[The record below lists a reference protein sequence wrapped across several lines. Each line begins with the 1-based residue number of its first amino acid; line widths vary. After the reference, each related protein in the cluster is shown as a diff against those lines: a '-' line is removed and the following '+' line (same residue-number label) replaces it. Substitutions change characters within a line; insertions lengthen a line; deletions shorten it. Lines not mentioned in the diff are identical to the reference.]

1 MSHELPKLVPPLRC
15 ALVEEGVYRGA
26 YPSLLNHRYLARLRL
41 RTVVSLLPEP
51 PSSDLVAWC
60 HQHSIHLRAERVA
73 TFKDEVTLTHERVA
87 QLLLLAVQPERQ
99 PVYVHCS
106 SGVAATGMLIMCLR
120 KLQRWAPAQIYAEY
134 SRFARDRGDVP
145 EAPEPYML
153 RFLRDFKPDLECYA
167 QLPARM
173 PSWLALSLGWAS
185 AAALRAAAKAGP
197 LAEGGDGSDA
207 DANADADGDGDD
219 DDNDERGGLPRFAA
233 VERPAAYAPLER
245 SRDSFEEG
253 GGDAWM
259 QGGRRSDRASPSPWS
274 ADPREGLERGAGGSG
289 GGGGAAPHSAPPAAP
304 SSNLMQALA
313 LEGVSPGMLSGGDG
327 GRGEGGRGDRPSKSP
342 PRAERLHYDD
352 RPGRSPEQLSPE
364 RQSPP
369 PVKEKPA
376 DADDAAAAKRSSTTP
391 RPRLSPS
398 AIAEEPQDDDEADAR
413 RVAAPSPVAR

>member
-1 MSHELPKLVPPLRC
+1 MALPPLVPPLRFSQ
-15 ALVEEGVYRGA
+15 VEEGVYRGA

-185 AAALRAAAKAGP
+185 AAALRGPIGSEGPRNALNVPRVGGIAQDPVRDARPCRRRSCGEYAGSP
-197 LAEGGDGSDA
+197 A
-207 DANADADGDGDD
+207 
-219 DDNDERGGLPRFAA
+219 PRA
-233 VERPAAYAPLER
+233 RRRLSWSAPL
-245 SRDSFEEG
+245 
-253 GGDAWM
+253 
-259 QGGRRSDRASPSPWS
+259 Q
-274 ADPREGLERGAGGSG
+274 
-289 GGGGAAPHSAPPAAP
+289 
-304 SSNLMQALA
+304 
-313 LEGVSPGMLSGGDG
+313 
-327 GRGEGGRGDRPSKSP
+327 
-342 PRAERLHYDD
+342 
-352 RPGRSPEQLSPE
+352 
-364 RQSPP
+364 
-369 PVKEKPA
+369 
-376 DADDAAAAKRSSTTP
+376 
-391 RPRLSPS
+391 
-398 AIAEEPQDDDEADAR
+398 
-413 RVAAPSPVAR
+413 